1 MYVVRMWCFVFKM
14 NFGGVHMYSMND
26 VEELFGAGKVKI
38 KFRKSI
44 EPLSVFRGVSPDR
57 LFINSDPNWVFPQSD
72 IWLNVAVPT
81 SDDYYRSIDV
91 SVGFTG
97 DRYCVFTFL
106 DILVG
111 SRGHYSYS
119 EFGTVEEVYRR
130 VLGIMREHGD
140 PDVIENYVEIE

>member
-1 MYVVRMWCFVFKM
+1 MYVVSMWCFVFKM
-14 NFGGVHMYSMND
+14 NFGGVRMYSMND

-57 LFINSDPNWVFPQSD
+57 LFINPDPDWVFPKSD

-81 SDDYYRSIDV
+81 SDDYYSSIDV

-130 VLGIMREHGD
+130 VLGIMREQGD

>member
-1 MYVVRMWCFVFKM
+1 MCGVLFFIMI
-14 NFGGVHMYSMND
+14 FGGVYMYSMND

-57 LFINSDPNWVFPQSD
+57 LFINPDPNWVFPQSD

-81 SDDYYRSIDV
+81 SDDYYNSIDV

-111 SRGHYSYS
+111 SKGHYSYS
-119 EFGTVEEVYRR
+119 QFGTIEEVYRYI
-130 VLGIMREHGD
+130 LGTFREQGD
-140 PDVIENYVEIE
+140 PNVIEKYVEIE

>member
-1 MYVVRMWCFVFKM
+1 MCGVLFFIMI
-14 NFGGVHMYSMND
+14 FGGVYMYSMND

-57 LFINSDPNWVFPQSD
+57 LFINPDPNWVFPQSD

-140 PDVIENYVEIE
+140 PDVIEDYVEIE

>member
-1 MYVVRMWCFVFKM
+1 
-14 NFGGVHMYSMND
+14 MYSMND

-44 EPLSVFRGVSPDR
+44 EPLSVFKGVSTDR
-57 LFINSDPNWVFPQSD
+57 LFINPDPDWVFPKSD

-81 SDDYYRSIDV
+81 SDDYYHSVDV

-111 SRGHYSYS
+111 SKGHYSYNQ
-119 EFGTVEEVYRR
+119 FGTIEEVYCY
-130 VLGIMREHGD
+130 VIGLMREQGD

>member
-1 MYVVRMWCFVFKM
+1 MCGVLFFIMI
-14 NFGGVHMYSMND
+14 FGGVFMYSMND

-44 EPLSVFRGVSPDR
+44 EPLSVFKGVSPDR
-57 LFINSDPNWVFPQSD
+57 LFINPDPDWVFPKSD

-81 SDDYYRSIDV
+81 SDDYYHSVDV

-111 SRGHYSYS
+111 SKGHYSYNQ
-119 EFGTVEEVYRR
+119 FGTIEEVYRY
-130 VLGIMREHGD
+130 VIGLMREQGD

>member
-1 MYVVRMWCFVFKM
+1 
-14 NFGGVHMYSMND
+14 MYSMND

-57 LFINSDPNWVFPQSD
+57 LFINPDPNWVFPQSD

-81 SDDYYRSIDV
+81 SDDYYNSIDV

-111 SRGHYSYS
+111 SKGHYSYNQ
-119 EFGTVEEVYRR
+119 FGTIEEVYRYI
-130 VLGIMREHGD
+130 LSTL
-140 PDVIENYVEIE
+140 ENTL

>member
-1 MYVVRMWCFVFKM
+1 
-14 NFGGVHMYSMND
+14 MYSMND

-44 EPLSVFRGVSPDR
+44 EPLSVFRGVSPDEV
-57 LFINSDPNWVFPQSD
+57 FINPDPDWVFPQSN

-81 SDDYYRSIDV
+81 SDDYYKSIDV

-140 PDVIENYVEIE
+140 PDVIEKYVEIE

>member
-1 MYVVRMWCFVFKM
+1 
-14 NFGGVHMYSMND
+14 MYSMND

-44 EPLSVFRGVSPDR
+44 EPLSVFKGVSPDR
-57 LFINSDPNWVFPQSD
+57 LFINPDPDWVFPKSD

-81 SDDYYRSIDV
+81 SDDYYHSVDV

-111 SRGHYSYS
+111 SKGHYSYNQ
-119 EFGTVEEVYRR
+119 FGAIEEVYRY
-130 VLGIMREHGD
+130 VIGLMREQGD
-140 PDVIENYVEIE
+140 PDVIEDYVEIE

>member
-1 MYVVRMWCFVFKM
+1 MCGVLFFIMI
-14 NFGGVHMYSMND
+14 FGGVYMYSMND

-57 LFINSDPNWVFPQSD
+57 LFINLDPNWVFPQSD

>member
-1 MYVVRMWCFVFKM
+1 MYVVYVWCLVFY
-14 NFGGVHMYSMND
+14 NDFGGVFMYSMND

-44 EPLSVFRGVSPDR
+44 EPLSVFKGVSPDR
-57 LFINSDPNWVFPQSD
+57 LFINPDPDWVFPKSD

-81 SDDYYRSIDV
+81 SDDYYHSVDV

-111 SRGHYSYS
+111 SKGHYSYNQ
-119 EFGTVEEVYRR
+119 FGTIEEVYRY
-130 VLGIMREHGD
+130 VIGLMREQGD

>member
-1 MYVVRMWCFVFKM
+1 M
-14 NFGGVHMYSMND
+14 NFGGVRMYSMND

-57 LFINSDPNWVFPQSD
+57 LFINPDPDWVFPKSD

-81 SDDYYRSIDV
+81 SDDYYHSVDV

-106 DILVG
+106 DSLVG
-111 SRGHYSYS
+111 SRGHYSYN

>member
-1 MYVVRMWCFVFKM
+1 MCGVLFFIMI
-14 NFGGVHMYSMND
+14 FGGVFMYSMND

-57 LFINSDPNWVFPQSD
+57 LFINPDPAWVFPKSD

-81 SDDYYRSIDV
+81 SDDYYHSVDV

-111 SRGHYSYS
+111 SKGHYSYNQ
-119 EFGTVEEVYRR
+119 FGTIEEVYRY
-130 VLGIMREHGD
+130 VIGLMREQGD